1 MKIRVMS
8 AFHVLFFATFF
19 LALGAFAYAQEGA
32 LDRLTVKL
40 LASPREKWDAILT
53 ENRGVLDGS
62 ARKKLIEQ
70 AFRLAEQKNV
80 LEARLYA
87 ELSDEIDYYLADKK
101 DYRGMGQHY
110 LGEYFLKNK
119 NYETAL
125 VLADNILKRNSSSHY
140 GHLLKGRIKLLTY
153 IYKEAVL
160 ELKAAVEADPNSED
174 AHFLLGYAYINENN
188 AANAQTEFETV
199 LKINPQNAYAQ
210 DAMAFLKGDSKTTTS
225 ENKEAMAHFNK
236 AEEFFSAGKHVEAIE
251 EYKLAIKADPKF
263 TKAHIYMGD
272 SYLELGQRDEAI
284 KCYQKAIELDPK
296 DRQAH
301 RFLGDVYEKMF
312 DETKDAKYIDLAIS
326 CYQTAVKVDP
336 SYQTASKDL
345 ERAKQKKLNW
355 K

>member
-1 MKIRVMS
+1 M
-8 AFHVLFFATFF
+8 
-19 LALGAFAYAQEGA
+19 
-32 LDRLTVKL
+32 
-40 LASPREKWDAILT
+40 LT
-53 ENRGVLDGS
+53 ENRGALDGS
-62 ARKKLIEQ
+62 SRKTLIEQ

-87 ELSDEIDYYLADKK
+87 ELSDEIDYFLGDKK
-101 DYRGMGQHY
+101 DYRGIGQHFLGDYY
-110 LGEYFLKNK
+110 LQNK

-125 VLADNILKRNSSSHY
+125 ACADNILKRNPSSHY

-153 IYKEAVL
+153 IYKEAVR
-160 ELKAAVEADPNSED
+160 ELKAAVEANPNSED
-174 AHFLLGYAYINENN
+174 AHFLLGYAYIKENN
-188 AANAQTEFETV
+188 IANALTEFETV
-199 LKINPQNAYAQ
+199 LKINPQHAYAQ
-210 DAMAFLKGDSKTTTS
+210 DALAMLKGSSKTTTS

-272 SYLELGQRDEAI
+272 SYLELGQRNEAI
-284 KCYQKAIELDPK
+284 RCYQKAIELDPK

-301 RFLGDVYEKMF
+301 RFLGGVYERMF

-326 CYQTAVKVDP
+326 CFQTAMKVDP
-336 SYQTASKDL
+336 SYQTANKDL
-345 ERAKQKKLNW
+345 ERAKQKKLNL